1 MTKPKISRYLTLSLW
16 QYLTTPKSIFL
27 LLAAAAMNM
36 SYLSRFRDILTD
48 GKTISILTP
57 FLLLLC
63 SPQIFPSP
71 HFFMSAFVF
80 FLLSQYPCT
89 DGGFMYQMI
98 RTRRTCWITSEILQI
113 ICVSLIAMLVLFF
126 ASILVMIPHVSLTLS
141 WDQELPAWQELLIES
156 WKGTIP
162 YAVIYQ
168 LTQLQALAYA
178 LGLWWLYSIFG
189 GLFLLAVRLLLPK
202 QRNIGLGM
210 LFCIYFFDYI
220 CEYCLP
226 YAARYASPVA
236 LSRISY
242 LNWGFDPIYPSAS
255 YAIVFLL
262 IGCIALCTLSILLA
276 KRTDLDALSARTY
289 K

>member
-1 MTKPKISRYLTLSLW
+1 MTKPKKSRYLALSLW

-36 SYLSRFRDILTD
+36 TYLSRFRDILMD

-80 FLLSQYPCT
+80 FLLSQYPRT

-98 RTRRTCWITSEILQI
+98 RTRRTRWILSEILQI
-113 ICVSLIAMLVLFF
+113 ICVSLIAMLALFL
-126 ASILVMIPHVSLTLS
+126 ASILVMIPHVSLSLS
-141 WDQELPAWQELLIES
+141 WDQELPVWQELLIGS

-162 YAVIYQ
+162 YAVIGQ
-168 LTQLQALAYA
+168 LSQPQAFAYA
-178 LGLWWLYSIFG
+178 LGLWWLYCIFG
-189 GLFLLAVRLLLPK
+189 GLFLLVIRLFVPR

-210 LFCIYFFDYI
+210 LFCLYFFDYI

-242 LNWGFDPIYPSAS
+242 LDWGFDPIYPSAS
-255 YAIVFLL
+255 YAVAFLL
-262 IGCIALCTLSILLA
+262 MGCFALCTLSILLA